1 MWWIFGL
8 INVVIVLLFAW
19 FFNKKIKEGNK
30 WSLDDKCTFGV
41 FLFLAILG
49 GYIVTTIFV
58 GLLICLV
65 IDFIRYTYTKNK

>member
-8 INVVIVLLFAW
+8 INVLIVLLIAW

-49 GYIVTTIFV
+49 GYIVTSIFV

-65 IDFIRYTYTKNK
+65 IDFIRYTKNK